1 MVTIN
6 SVGMTFAVQ
15 LDGDQIHGGVEILEY
30 TKGRC
35 LLRYSNDIRHEVIK
49 VSVNMSG
56 TNIDNETFMMGTYY
70 YTEPNGAMA
79 VPMRD
84 ALLWF
89 VSKGVSVVTLG
100 VNDYTSIDSTTVND
114 YLTATIGI
122 LPGISYNA
130 VGAPKGKDV
139 DDVIAM
145 RPDVIM
151 PPNVILNPLWGDGCT
166 IESNYTLIDPTASW
180 NHAPSGLL
188 SNQIQVSESD
198 RSLTLSDRD
207 SDPIKTYSLS
217 HVPDCADMLEVKW
230 TSLTGAV
237 RLHYFPIVSFIRGNG
252 DSIEVDSLTDGYEVF
267 KANHVAVRCRLTG
280 LTRWGYYYYM
290 DLLQASD
297 PAAVIIAKGIRVG
310 GYPVFIDGD
319 GAETPDGNGF
329 YNFEFVC
336 NLQQYEP

>member
-1 MVTIN
+1 MIKIDSSN
-6 SVGMTFAVQ
+6 NTFYVL
-15 LDGDQIHGGVEILEY
+15 LDGDKIHGGVEILEY

-35 LLRYSNDIRHEVIK
+35 LLRYANKSRHEVIK

-56 TNIDNETFMMGTYY
+56 TNSDNETFTMGSYY

-89 VSKGVSVVTLG
+89 MSKGVSVVLLG

-114 YLTATIGI
+114 YLTAKIGI

-139 DDVIAM
+139 DDMVAM

-151 PPNVILNPLWGDGCT
+151 PPNVILNPSWADGCT

-180 NHAPSGLL
+180 DHAPSGLL
-188 SNQIQVSESD
+188 SSEIHVSNLV
-198 RSLTLSDRD
+198 RSITLSDNNA
-207 SDPIKTYSLS
+207 DPIKTYSLS
-217 HVPDCADMLEVKW
+217 DVPDCADMLEVKW

-237 RLHYFPIVSFIRGNG
+237 RVHYFPIVSFIRGNG

-297 PAAVIIAKGIRVG
+297 PAASVIAKGISVG
-310 GYPVFIDGD
+310 GDTVFIDGD

-336 NLQQYEP
+336 NLQQYDP